1 MALGGQSDKNGREFP
16 EFNFLNLVF
25 VLAVILTLI
34 YSALRTVVIN
44 DNNTCYAHLFD
55 SRYELLP
62 EMAQLESAP
71 VNNISTPKS

>member
-1 MALGGQSDKNGREFP
+1 MALGGQSDKNDREFT

-44 DNNTCYAHLFD
+44 DNNT
-55 SRYELLP
+55 LL
-62 EMAQLESAP
+62 
-71 VNNISTPKS
+71 

>member
-1 MALGGQSDKNGREFP
+1 MALGGQSDKNGREFT

-44 DNNTCYAHLFD
+44 DNNT
-55 SRYELLP
+55 LL
-62 EMAQLESAP
+62 
-71 VNNISTPKS
+71 